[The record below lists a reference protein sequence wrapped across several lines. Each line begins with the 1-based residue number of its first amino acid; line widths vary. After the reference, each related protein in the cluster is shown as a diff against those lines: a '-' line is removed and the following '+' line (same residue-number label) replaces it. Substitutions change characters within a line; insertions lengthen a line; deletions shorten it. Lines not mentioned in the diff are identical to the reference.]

1 MPSRFLN
8 PRASGLMTFGGGGG
22 EEGGNLE
29 ADIDKLGNRGYAPGG
44 DVTGSPDAGKEADL
58 KNAGKIRQFQTALT
72 DTQAQLVRLESGFK
86 NDPRTN
92 TNFDPNSADGI
103 AERSRLNQLAK
114 FQGGNLQN
122 FQEDQFA
129 DISQQNKAIGQ
140 QAVLDPTGQVTGFDS
155 SDISADTSGTSLT
168 VGTGKA
174 GSVTDAV
181 NADAATDS
189 ADAPDTVTADT
200 YTAAGSQEE
209 TEKKLKDLVPAEG
222 EFTDEN
228 KVDKVTGR
236 LSDDALAG
244 EDRIAKDRVLKVDEN
259 PARIVTPEELATAEG
274 LDEDAVKAKIA
285 DALIPD
291 NIKAAQTSV
300 APEEIPKP
308 AQIKEED
315 MATAQA
321 ITDDGL
327 NPDAVAVAAK
337 LAKFTVD
344 AETLAEFKEGKIEA
358 QDTVQGQLASLMQ
371 DFDDGTPAWAA
382 GAMRAANS
390 AMRAR
395 GLGSSSMAAA
405 AIVQA
410 SMESAIPIASADANA
425 FREMKMDNLGR
436 QQQVA
441 LSNAAAQQGVEIS
454 NFSAEQQAA
463 LQNSQNAFSLQTQNL
478 SNTQSVVLANAQ
490 IKASLQGKNLDNQ
503 QQANLV
509 EAARYAEVNNVNL
522 NNRQQGILQDN
533 ANELQVNL
541 ANMSTKQQAYLAN
554 AQIESALQGK
564 KIDNRQQVSMQKAS
578 RFAESNNLTFTAE
591 QQTQLHNS
599 ELMKTIGLTELSGK
613 QAATLQNAATV
624 AAMDM
629 SNASNAQQ
637 AAIQNAQAFLSIDMA
652 NMTNEQQASLFKAKA
667 IQDSILSDTAADNA
681 ALQFNSTSQNQ
692 TDQFM
697 TTMKQQVETFNAT
710 QTNTIEMFNK
720 QEDAA
725 LSKFNAEQKNARDEF
740 NADNAL
746 IVAQAN
752 AKWRQGVVTTNTAAQ
767 NEANMNNAKASN
779 AFTSKT
785 LDEVWQSE
793 RDILAFAWKSGESEA
808 ERTASIMRSQ
818 ISAKAGI
825 DVANVQKEWDAWA
838 NIAGLIL

>member
-1 MPSRFLN
+1 MPTRFLH

-22 EEGGNLE
+22 DDMG

-58 KNAGKIRQFQTALT
+58 MYGNEIDVFSKAVT
-72 DTQAQLVRLESGFK
+72 DTQSKITALQSNLG
-86 NDPRTN
+86 PTGG
-92 TNFDPNSADGI
+92 TYGADSPEGI
-103 AERSRLNQLAK
+103 AEQSRLNQLLK
-114 FQGGNLQN
+114 FQSGSLKDYQSG
-122 FQEDQFA
+122 QFT
-129 DISQQNKAIGQ
+129 DLSQQNKAIGQ
-140 QAVLDPTGQVTGFDS
+140 QAIKDPTGQVTGFDS
-155 SDISADTSGTSLT
+155 SDISADTAGTSLT

-174 GSVTDAV
+174 GSANTASTSTGASMDAI
-181 NADAATDS
+181 AGK
-189 ADAPDTVTADT
+189 PITANT
-200 YTAAGSQEE
+200 YTAAGSQDE
-209 TEKKLKDLVPAEG
+209 TEKKLRDLKPAEG

-228 KVDKVTGR
+228 KVDKVTGT

-315 MATAQA
+315 MATARA
-321 ITDDGL
+321 ITDAGL

-436 QQQVA
+436 QQQIS

-478 SNTQSVVLANAQ
+478 SNTQSVMLANAQ

-509 EAARYAEVNNVNL
+509 EAARYAEVSNVNL

-578 RFAESNNLTFTAE
+578 RFAEGNNLTFTAE

-637 AAIQNAQAFLSIDMA
+637 AAIQNAQSFLSIDMA
-652 NMTNEQQASLFKAKA
+652 NMSNEQQASLFKAKA

-681 ALQFNSTSQNQ
+681 SKQFNSTSQNQ

-697 TTMKQQVETFNAT
+697 STMNQQIETFNAT
-710 QTNTIEMFNK
+710 QYNTMEMFNK
-720 QEDAA
+720 QESNAI
-725 LSKFNAEQKNARDEF
+725 SKFNAEQKNARSEF

-793 RDILAFAWKSGESEA
+793 RDILAFAWKGSEQEA
-808 ERTASIMRSQ
+808 DRAASIMRSQ
-818 ISAKAGI
+818 ISAKAGV
-825 DVANVQKEWDAWA
+825 DVATVQKEWESWRD
-838 NIAGLIL
+838 IAGLII

>member
-1 MPSRFLN
+1 MPTRFLH

-22 EEGGNLE
+22 DDMG

-58 KNAGKIRQFQTALT
+58 RYKDDIDRFQQET
-72 DTQAQLVRLESGFK
+72 
-86 NDPRTN
+86 TN
-92 TNFDPNSADGI
+92 NQ
-103 AERSRLNQLAK
+103 NQLSSLMGGKLTIPGSGGAVYDPK
-114 FQGGNLQN
+114 SAAGIQKISDINRDLKLSTERTKLYQQG
-122 FQEDQFA
+122 QFA

-155 SDISADTSGTSLT
+155 SDISADTTGTSLT

-174 GSVTDAV
+174 GSVTDAI
-181 NADAATDS
+181 NAGAATDS
-189 ADAPDTVTADT
+189 AAAPDTVTADT

-209 TEKKLKDLVPAEG
+209 TEKKLRDLVPAEG
-222 EFTDEN
+222 EFKDEN

-274 LDEDAVKAKIA
+274 LDEEAVKAKIA

-382 GAMRAANS
+382 GAMRAANA

-503 QQANLV
+503 QQVNLV

-541 ANMSTKQQAYLAN
+541 ANLSTKQQAYLAN

-564 KIDNRQQVSMQKAS
+564 QIDNKQQVSIQKAS

-681 ALQFNSTSQNQ
+681 AKQFNSTSQNQ

-793 RDILAFAWKSGESEA
+793 RDILAFAWKGSEQEA

-818 ISAKAGI
+818 IAAKAGI

-838 NIAGLIL
+838 GIAGLIL